1 MLLLSFSS
9 VNLSSRFLPVRHELE
24 LHGLHPLLKRAPIR
38 VEPRDLCWESVRDLC
53 RGCLQLLEVLLLSF
67 SSVNLSSRFLPVR
80 HELELHGLHPLL
92 KRAPI
97 RVELIPVES
106 LLTHDPLAHHVA
118 NVNQTRDDGE
128 MSVRRGGALGDHQL
142 TWTLS
147 SQGKKLVTR
156 YVLGFSK
163 ADASLLLAAA
173 ELRIRSRATGD
184 PKDEPRALCVLLDSN
199 VREASRAHP
208 HSNRVGFPIG
218 CRLAPLLSTLPIEPE
233 SVPCT
238 HCAVCGRRRLSPI
251 G

>member
-9 VNLSSRFLPVRHELE
+9 L
-24 LHGLHPLLKRAPIR
+24 
-38 VEPRDLCWESVRDLC
+38 
-53 RGCLQLLEVLLLSF
+53 
-67 SSVNLSSRFLPVR
+67 NLSSRFLPVR

-97 RVELIPVES
+97 RVELIPEES

-128 MSVRRGGALGDHQL
+128 ISVCRGGALGDHRL
-142 TWTLS
+142 
-147 SQGKKLVTR
+147 
-156 YVLGFSK
+156 VLGFSM

-233 SVPCT
+233 SVPCA